1 MTLPLWIFDD
11 VVWGRCQFYERIH
24 EFRLAKL
31 LVPVG
36 DELAEE
42 TAAAVAA
49 AAAAAAAAFDP

>member
-1 MTLPLWIFDD
+1 MRECFFRRCCLG
-11 VVWGRCQFYERIH
+11 VVVVFYERVH
-24 EFRLAKL
+24 ELRLAKL
-31 LVPVG
+31 LAPVG